1 MKEIERKKRQLED
14 KAVLGTGK
22 KYFKRGDLAKQEAEE
37 YLKKK
42 QKLDGSGIENITSS
56 LNATDESSQDSA
68 CNQAIDEKKIPLSR
82 KEVIRRLRERCEP
95 IRLFD
100 ESDYDSFQR
109 LKKLEML
116 EPESNKGFKN
126 DFRDALDKVDEE
138 MFLHEVLKTSDHGRV
153 TDVTIRNDGTKYE
166 DILTMGEKL
175 GEEESETNCEIILK
189 FLKLVLNLWGDELNQ
204 RPEDQ
209 KQSMKGRVV
218 SATHMQTVSYMKPL
232 FRKLKRH
239 DVSVDILG
247 CLIDIVK
254 HLLKRDY
261 LKANEAYLE
270 MAIGNAPWPIGVTMV
285 GIHARTGREKIFAK
299 NVAHVLNDETQR
311 KYIQGLKRLMTQ
323 AQKYFPTDPSKSVN
337 YEPPAK
343 SNQD

>member
-14 KAVLGTGK
+14 NVVLDPGK
-22 KYFKRGDLAKQEAEE
+22 KYFKRGDLAKQEVEE
-37 YLKKK
+37 YLRKR
-42 QKLDGSGIENITSS
+42 QKIDDNGIESMGNSIC
-56 LNATDESSQDSA
+56 NPTDESSQDSL
-68 CNQAIDEKKIPLSR
+68 CNQPADEKKILLSR
-82 KEVIRRLRERCEP
+82 KEVIRRLRERGEP

-126 DFRDALDKVDEE
+126 DFRDALDKVEE
-138 MFLHEVLKTSDHGRV
+138 EFLHEVMKTDHGRV
-153 TDVTIRNDGTKYE
+153 TDVTIRTDGTKYE
-166 DILTMGEKL
+166 DILEMGEKL
-175 GEEESETNCEIILK
+175 GEGSDTDCEIILR

-204 RPEDQ
+204 RPEDV

-232 FRKLKRH
+232 FRKLKQR
-239 DVSVDILG
+239 DVSADILG

-323 AQKYFPTDPSKSVN
+323 AQKCFPTDPSKSVN
-337 YEPPAK
+337 YEPLEY
-343 SNQD
+343 NRE